1 MSGHFG
7 MEKNRICAS
16 FYWPSIKHDVAV
28 YIAAC
33 DICQHRKR
41 KTKFDRV
48 PIVAIVR
55 PDLPFDVIH
64 VDVFGETTPSSS
76 KGHKY
81 VLVCIDACSRFAE
94 CFPLKSLTAEETC
107 RAF

>member
-1 MSGHFG
+1 MSGHYG
-7 MEKNRICAS
+7 TEKTLNRICAS
-16 FYWPSIKHDVAV
+16 FFWPLIKHDVAV

-41 KTKFDRV
+41 KTKFDCV
-48 PIVAIVR
+48 PIVPIVR

-64 VDVFGETTPSSS
+64 VDVFVEITPSSS

-81 VLVCIDACSRFAE
+81 VLVCIDACSKVCGTFYFKILNSRGN
-94 CFPLKSLTAEETC
+94 L
-107 RAF
+107 